1 MQMRTFNEMYSSE
14 GYTIART
21 GKPGKPNQ
29 YTVFYNNEPFC
40 TTQDILEAVS
50 EVEFKIETER
60 ETMRLI

>member
-1 MQMRTFNEMYSSE
+1 MQMRTFNEMYSCE
-14 GYTIART
+14 GYMITRT
-21 GKPGKPNQ
+21 GRHGAVDQ

-40 TTQDILEAVS
+40 VVPDIAEAVS

>member
-1 MQMRTFNEMYSSE
+1 MQMRTFNEMYRES
-14 GYTIART
+14 GYMIART
-21 GKPGKPNQ
+21 GKSGKPDQ

-40 TTQDILEAVS
+40 TAQDILEAVS

>member
-1 MQMRTFNEMYSSE
+1 MQMRTFNEMYGCE
-14 GYTIART
+14 GYMIART
-21 GKPGKPNQ
+21 GRPGAADQ

>member
-1 MQMRTFNEMYSSE
+1 MQMRTFNEMYGDD
-14 GYTIART
+14 GYLITRT
-21 GKPGKPNQ
+21 GRKGSVDQ

-40 TTQDILEAVS
+40 VAQDIAEAVS

>member
-1 MQMRTFNEMYSSE
+1 MQMRTFNEMYGCD
-14 GYTIART
+14 GYMIART
-21 GKPGKPNQ
+21 GRPGAADQ